1 MLWVDGQISSS
12 FFPVKSIAMC
22 TSLIDMKVT
31 CENIESNQ
39 VDFGVAVLSGLGGGH
54 LNNLAGAALKMN
66 KGVVVTIFYSDTDD
80 GYLDHDESSFAKSR
94 TLHGEGGRGSS
105 IGTGEVIVII
115 SHLGSKVF
123 DLEMKWCLSK
133 VQVIWLE

>member
-1 MLWVDGQISSS
+1 
-12 FFPVKSIAMC
+12 
-22 TSLIDMKVT
+22 MKVT

-66 KGVVVTIFYSDTDD
+66 KSVVVTIFYSDTDD

-115 SHLGSKVF
+115 GHLGSKVF

-133 VQVIWLE
+133 VQVSWLE